1 MRELLKYLKHYKLQ
15 SVLAPLFKLLEA
27 LFELFVPLVVS
38 AIIDNGINGGA
49 GASYVIYACL
59 ILVALGVIGLIS
71 AVSAQYFAAKAA
83 VGFSK
88 ELRHD
93 LFSKMQSLSY
103 SQIDGL
109 GTGKMITRMTSDV
122 NQLQSGVNLVLRLF
136 MRSPFIVFGAMIMAF
151 IVDPSGVSGGV
162 FGVSIAVLCVIV
174 FGIMLASIPLYKK
187 VQGKLDRVTT
197 ATRETLTG
205 ARVLRAFCKEEDE
218 ISEYNKKNGEL
229 TKVQL
234 FVGKISALMNPLTY
248 AVINAAIIVLLYV
261 GAIKIDGG
269 TLTQGQVVSLYNY
282 MSQIL
287 VELIKLANLII
298 TVTKSFACAGRITE
312 ILDMKTEL
320 IHGGKTAPAAEK
332 SVPFIEYRNVSVN
345 YGNAQI
351 NALEDVS
358 FSVER
363 GQTVGIIG
371 GTGAGKTTLV
381 NVLPHFYDVRKG
393 QVLIDGVNVNGIG
406 DEKLR
411 DKCGIVP
418 QRAVLFKG
426 TIRENMQWGKNDA
439 SEEEISEAVAA
450 AQAAD
455 VIYSKDGGLDEP
467 VEQGGKNFSGGQRQ
481 RLTIARALV
490 KRPEILILD
499 DSASALDYATDA
511 NLRKS
516 IKNLDYKPTV
526 FIVSQRTSS
535 IRHADK
541 IIVLDGGKM
550 VGIGTH
556 EELLK
561 SCEVYREINNSQF
574 GQEEAENG

>member
-1 MRELLKYLKHYKLQ
+1 MRKLLKYLKHYKLQ

-93 LFSKMQSLSY
+93 LFSKVQSLSY

-122 NQLQSGVNLVLRLF
+122 NQVQSGVNLVLRLF

-332 SVPFIEYRNVSVN
+332 SVPFIEYKNVSVN

-393 QVLIDGVNVNGIG
+393 QVLIDGVNVNVIG

>member
-1 MRELLKYLKHYKLQ
+1 MRKLLKYLKHYKLQ

-197 ATRETLTG
+197 ATRETLMG

-332 SVPFIEYRNVSVN
+332 SVPFIEYKNVSVN

-393 QVLIDGVNVNGIG
+393 QVLIDGVNVNVIG